1 LRIDRLRPE
10 TYNACKKPAEPG
22 KWIRAIVS
30 GGIAMQIRTFN
41 HHTFHSDYRGKS
53 GGIHP
58 YFEILYVTQG
68 KATLEWMGG
77 EYEVPSP
84 SLYVLT
90 PNTPHRLVR
99 FQTPFSFWYIEL
111 DIGDEDAFP
120 TIEQAVHWN
129 RLQKEAVYESDELLP
144 IKQTLDAL
152 SMALELKHR
161 GDKRYDEEIVML
173 DIRKTVRLIQND
185 LRHRL
190 LTVSEA
196 SDKSSRDFIQTLM
209 RHMETSYY
217 EPIDLTRLAN
227 RVHLNSSYLVRAFKH
242 ETGVTPMQYL
252 NKLRLSAAIS
262 YLVNTE
268 MGVQQIAEA
277 TGFNSIHYFSRLF
290 KRKYGSSPQQWRL
303 ANRK

>member
-1 LRIDRLRPE
+1 
-10 TYNACKKPAEPG
+10 
-22 KWIRAIVS
+22 
-30 GGIAMQIRTFN
+30 MHIRTFN
-41 HHTFHSDYRGKS
+41 RHTFHSGYKGKS

-58 YFEILYVTQG
+58 FFEMLYIAQG
-68 KATLEWMGG
+68 TAVLEWMGG

-99 FQTPFSFWYIEL
+99 FQTPFSFWYIEM
-111 DIGDEDAFP
+111 DIGDQEACP
-120 TIEQAVHWN
+120 SAEQAIYWN
-129 RLQKEAVYESDELLP
+129 RLQKEADYSSEELRP

-152 SMALELKHR
+152 SLSLEYKYR
-161 GDKRYDEEIVML
+161 GSADYDDEIVKL
-173 DIRKTVRLIQND
+173 DVMKTIRLIHNYLRNRLHASAEPND
-185 LRHRL
+185 KANR
-190 LTVSEA
+190 E
-196 SDKSSRDFIQTLM
+196 FIQTLM

-217 EPIDLTRLAN
+217 EPIDLTALSN
-227 RVHLNSSYLVRAFKH
+227 RVHLNSSYLVRAFKS
-242 ETGVTPMQYL
+242 ETGITPMQYL

-290 KRKYGSSPQQWRL
+290 KRKYGMSPQQWRL
-303 ANRK
+303 AQRK

>member
-1 LRIDRLRPE
+1 
-10 TYNACKKPAEPG
+10 
-22 KWIRAIVS
+22 
-30 GGIAMQIRTFN
+30 MQIRMFN
-41 HHTFHSDYRGKS
+41 HHTFHSGYKGKS

-68 KATLEWMGG
+68 KALLEWMGNQ
-77 EYEVPSP
+77 YEIPSP
-84 SLYVLT
+84 SLCILT
-90 PNTPHRLVR
+90 PNTPHQIVQ

-111 DIGDEDAFP
+111 DIGEGDAFP
-120 TIEQAVHWN
+120 TIEQAIHWN
-129 RLQKEAVYESDELLP
+129 RLQKVADYDSDELRP

-161 GDKRYDEEIVML
+161 DDNRYDEEIVML

-185 LRHRL
+185 LRYRL
-190 LTVSEA
+190 QAVSEA
-196 SDKSSRDFIQTLM
+196 NDKSSRDFIQTLM

-217 EPIDLTRLAN
+217 EPIDLARLSK

-262 YLVNTE
+262 YLVNTD